1 MLNATPVLPSG
12 IHNWGSVISLSK
24 GNISLDLDDATDM
37 DTIEMVSDNPQC
49 VSFGLFMIWFSSITI
64 NLGPTFLREGFKKNP
79 KKDLNH
85 FVRKNFNDEK
95 NE

>member
-79 KKDLNH
+79 KKSPES
-85 FVRKNFNDEK
+85 FCEEK
-95 NE
+95 F

>member
-64 NLGPTFLREGFKKNP
+64 NLGPTFLREGFKKI
-79 KKDLNH
+79 KK
-85 FVRKNFNDEK
+85 KS
-95 NE
+95 

>member
-64 NLGPTFLREGFKKNP
+64 NLGPTFLREGFKKKT
-79 KKDLNH
+79 KKSPES
-85 FVRKNFNDEK
+85 FCEEK
-95 NE
+95 F

>member
-79 KKDLNH
+79 KKRPES
-85 FVRKNFNDEK
+85 FCEEK
-95 NE
+95 F